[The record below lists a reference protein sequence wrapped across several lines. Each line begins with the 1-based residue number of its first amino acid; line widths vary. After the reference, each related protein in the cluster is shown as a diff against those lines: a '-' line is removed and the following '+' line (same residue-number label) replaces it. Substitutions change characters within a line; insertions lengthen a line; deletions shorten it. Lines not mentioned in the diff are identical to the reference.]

1 MYTFKFNL
9 TLMGSILAL
18 SMMPASALAW
28 EHHQLPTSFN
38 ISSTPHYGGNKA
50 PLVVSSDSLIISAP
64 SAEGMHMWRTNNDG
78 IDWQQSLI
86 AIGLD
91 HSYNIS
97 ENLVV
102 AWSDTSAPGM
112 FRYSPSSDRWSATS
126 GVWPL
131 ANSNIIDVSASAS
144 GDILV
149 LATTPTSGKLVEG
162 ELYLITGNSNG
173 WNQAQRISAPE
184 ALVGDA
190 KIITSESGEHNIIWS
205 SRSEDNSWNI
215 QMRHSTDAQSW
226 SQPMMIVDHIAAP
239 ARQEAAVQI
248 AADALGTD
256 EISLAFI
263 GWNHSIYSQVWS
275 QAFDVHSGAT
285 TQALQALPNLGNAA
299 VQPSLVSLSPNTWA
313 VAWQQTLGVDI
324 EIFVAQHA
332 ADGMWSDAVNIS
344 MDPLHID
351 RDPHIAKAA
360 SQTLAVAYTRRI
372 QADAIEIYT
381 IAEGDITDPSLDLDG
396 DGIANAQEQ
405 GFDMDHDGID
415 DALSARSATWATA
428 QGRYALIVEGNGELR
443 KVQAPDFA
451 ETGFD
456 HPYDYQ
462 VQGSLFSFKIHQLAS
477 GETTQVHLHTPQALH
492 PDTTWLKFNP
502 NAQWADSERNNIY
515 LDATRTGLIITLT
528 DGGAGDEDGISNG
541 VIVDP
546 AVLATPRSES
556 SPAITFEPAES
567 ISAAKS
573 CVTPTGS
580 NTATIFGLLLLL
592 SLSIAAKKTTM
603 QSATKA

>member
-9 TLMGSILAL
+9 TLMVSVLAL

-50 PLVVSSDSLIISAP
+50 PLVVSRDSLIISAP
-64 SAEGMHMWRTNNDG
+64 SAEGMHMWRSNNDG

-97 ENLVV
+97 EDWVV
-102 AWSDTSAPGM
+102 AWSDTTAPGM
-112 FRYSPSSDRWSATS
+112 FHYSPSSDRWSATS
-126 GVWPL
+126 AVWPL
-131 ANSNIIDVSASAS
+131 ANSNIIDVSSAAS

-149 LATTPTSGKLVEG
+149 LATTPASGNLVEG
-162 ELYLITGNSNG
+162 ELYLITGNEAG
-173 WNQAQRISAPE
+173 WSQAQQISATH

-190 KIITSESGEHNIIWS
+190 KIVTSESGEHTILWS
-205 SRSEDNSWNI
+205 SRTDSNSWNI
-215 QMRHSTDAQSW
+215 QARHSTDARSW
-226 SQPMMIVDHIAAP
+226 SLPMMIVDHIAAP

-248 AADALGTD
+248 AADALGSS
-256 EISLAFI
+256 EIALAFI
-263 GWNHSIYSQVWS
+263 SWNHSIYSQVWS
-275 QAFDVHSGAT
+275 QAFDIHSGAT

-299 VQPSLVSLSPNTWA
+299 VQPSLVSLAHNTWA

-332 ADGMWSDAVNIS
+332 ADGMWSEAVNIS
-344 MDPLHID
+344 VDPLHVN

-372 QADAIEIYT
+372 QADTIEIYT
-381 IAEGDITDPSLDLDG
+381 IAEGDIHDPSLDLDS
-396 DGIANAQEQ
+396 DGIANSQEQ

-415 DALSARSATWATA
+415 DALSARAATWTTA
-428 QGRYALIVEGNGELR
+428 QGRYALVVEGNGELR

-451 ETGFD
+451 ATGFD

-462 VQGSLFSFKIHQLAS
+462 VQGSLFSFEIHQLAS

-502 NAQWADSERNNIY
+502 NAQWTDSERNNIY
-515 LDATRTGLIITLT
+515 LNATSTGLIITLT

-541 VIVDP
+541 VIIDP
-546 AVLATPRSES
+546 AVLAIPRSES
-556 SPAITFEPAES
+556 SPAITFEPTES
-567 ISAAKS
+567 SSAAKS
-573 CVTPTGS
+573 CMTPTG
-580 NTATIFGLLLLL
+580 NNAATIFGLLLLL
-592 SLSIAAKKTTM
+592 SLGLAANKSTVQSAAKE
-603 QSATKA
+603 